1 MSARFQI
8 RIQRYGWDK
17 AAAHYERLWGRQV
30 EPAQSLALAMAALE
44 PGEWVVDAACGPGA
58 VTFKA
63 ADRVGEAGAVVGTDL
78 SERMVERAA
87 ARARAEGRWNVSFR
101 RMAVEDAG
109 LEDDS
114 YDAALCSLGLMYTPD
129 PVRALERMRQA
140 LRPGGRAVAAVWG
153 ARARCGWAEIFPIVD
168 ARVESEV
175 CPLFFQL
182 GTGDSLERAFA
193 EAGFEKPRTRRIE
206 VRLKYETAE
215 DAVGAAFAGGPVAL
229 AYSRFRDEV
238 RTGAEREYLDSI
250 EPYREGRGYAIPGE
264 FVVTAGVRPA
274 QKSGRDIA

>member
-17 AAAHYERLWGRQV
+17 ASVHYERLWGRQV
-30 EPAQSLALAMAALE
+30 APAQKLALAMAALE

-58 VTFKA
+58 VTFAA
-63 ADRVGEAGAVVGTDL
+63 ADRVGEQGVVVGTDL

-101 RMAVEDAG
+101 RMAMEDAG
-109 LEDDS
+109 LEDSS
-114 YDAALCSLGLMYTPD
+114 YDAALSSLGLMYTPD

-182 GTGDSLERAFA
+182 GTGDALERAFA
-193 EAGFEKPRTRRIE
+193 EAGFEKTRTRRIE
-206 VRLKYETAE
+206 VRLKYESAE

-229 AYSRFRDEV
+229 AHSRFGEAARA
-238 RTGAEREYLDSI
+238 GAERDYLDSI
-250 EPYREGRGYAIPGE
+250 EPYRDGRGYAIPGE

-274 QKSGRDIA
+274 